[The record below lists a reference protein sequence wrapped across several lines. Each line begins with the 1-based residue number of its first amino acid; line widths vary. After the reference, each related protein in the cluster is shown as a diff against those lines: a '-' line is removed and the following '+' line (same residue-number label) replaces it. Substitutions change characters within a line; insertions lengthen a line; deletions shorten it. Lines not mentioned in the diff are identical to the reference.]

1 MKSLYKYFNFE
12 NKILANIILYKLFG
26 WPFKKYKIN
35 TKRICSFF
43 LFFFVILAIES
54 LIFKLLKVNIDK
66 TLFIL
71 LFSSSLIGC
80 FSFYIISCAYQST
93 YLKLKEIGNI
103 PSISERLNKQ
113 MLTWIKK
120 VTMLWKQ
127 LLFSIITITLSLFI
141 INYTSFK
148 LILPFQNNIA
158 TNISFSFEIFGLSHG
173 AYWAILAPISTRII
187 RFSNVSEI
195 IVHPI
200 YPNKTPILCKLS
212 ENLSMYA
219 ILDAIILTL
228 CIISLLFL
236 GIENYTLYIILIVII
251 GYIITS
257 WTFLF
262 PQYNLFKI
270 ITKHKKLNLT
280 KISSE
285 IKRIYN
291 NDLEKIKDDNIVRLA
306 NLTTLYSAIK
316 NQPST
321 MIDFSGLKLF
331 VGSLI
336 TPTIVAIN
344 GILFSQYLKKI
355 FG

>member
-35 TKRICSFF
+35 TKRIYSFF
-43 LFFFVILAIES
+43 LFFFVILTIES

-66 TLFIL
+66 TLLVL

-80 FSFYIISCAYQST
+80 LSFYVISWAYQST
-93 YLKLKEIGNI
+93 YLKLKEMGNI

-113 MLTWIKK
+113 MLTWVKK
-120 VTMLWKQ
+120 ITMLWKQ
-127 LLFSIITITLSLFI
+127 LLFSIITITLSLYI

-158 TNISFSFEIFGLSHG
+158 TNIAFSFEIFGLSHG
-173 AYWAILAPISTRII
+173 VYWAILTPISTRII
-187 RFSNVSEI
+187 RFSDFSETI
-195 IVHPI
+195 FHPI
-200 YPNKTPILCKLS
+200 YPNKNPILFQLS
-212 ENLSMYA
+212 KNLSMFA
-219 ILDAIILTL
+219 ILDAIIVTL
-228 CIISLLFL
+228 CIISSLFL
-236 GIENYTLYIILIVII
+236 DIENSENYKLYIILIVIQ

-262 PQYNLFKI
+262 PQYNLSKI
-270 ITKHKKLNLT
+270 ISKHKKMNLT

-306 NLTTLYSAIK
+306 NLTTLYSVIK
-316 NQPST
+316 NQPIT

-331 VGSLI
+331 IGSLMA
-336 TPTIVAIN
+336 PTIVAII
-344 GILFSQYLKKI
+344 GVLFSK
-355 FG
+355 

>member
-1 MKSLYKYFNFE
+1 MESLNKFYNCE

-43 LFFFVILAIES
+43 LFFVIIMAIES
-54 LIFKLLKVNIDK
+54 LIFKLLTVNIDV
-66 TLFIL
+66 TLFIF

-80 FSFYIISCAYQST
+80 FSFYIISWAYQFT
-93 YLKLKEIGNI
+93 YLKIKEIDNI
-103 PSISERLNKQ
+103 PSITERLDEQ
-113 MLTWIKK
+113 MVTWLKGIT
-120 VTMLWKQ
+120 VLWKQ
-127 LLFSIITITLSLFI
+127 LLFSIIAIIFSLFI

-158 TNISFSFEIFGLSHG
+158 TNIAFSFEIFGLSHG
-173 AYWAILAPISTRII
+173 VYWAILTPISTRII

-200 YPNKTPILCKLS
+200 YPNKTPILCELS

-219 ILDAIILTL
+219 ILDAIIVTL
-228 CIISLLFL
+228 CIISSLFL
-236 GIENYTLYIILIVII
+236 DIENSENYKLYIIVIVII

-262 PQYNLFKI
+262 PQYNLSKI
-270 ITKHKKLNLT
+270 ISKHKKLNLT

-291 NDLEKIKDDNIVRLA
+291 NDLEKIKDDNIVRLT
-306 NLTTLYSAIK
+306 NLINLYSSIN
-316 NQPST
+316 NQPGT

-331 VGSLI
+331 IGSLMA
-336 TPTIVAIN
+336 PTIVAII
-344 GILFSQYLKKI
+344 GVLFSK
-355 FG
+355 

>member
-35 TKRICSFF
+35 TKRIYSFF
-43 LFFFVILAIES
+43 LFFFVILTIES

-66 TLFIL
+66 TLLVL

-80 FSFYIISCAYQST
+80 LSFYVISWAYQYT
-93 YLKLKEIGNI
+93 YLKLKEMGNI

-113 MLTWIKK
+113 MLTWVKK
-120 VTMLWKQ
+120 ITMLWKQ
-127 LLFSIITITLSLFI
+127 LLFSIITITLSLYI

-158 TNISFSFEIFGLSHG
+158 TNIAFSFEIFGLSHG
-173 AYWAILAPISTRII
+173 VYWAILTPISTRII
-187 RFSNVSEI
+187 RFSDFSETI
-195 IVHPI
+195 FHPI
-200 YPNKTPILCKLS
+200 YPNKNTILFQLS
-212 ENLSMYA
+212 KNLSMFA
-219 ILDAIILTL
+219 ILDAIIVTL
-228 CIISLLFL
+228 CIISSLFL
-236 GIENYTLYIILIVII
+236 DIENSENYKLYIILIVIQ

-262 PQYNLFKI
+262 PQYNLSKI
-270 ITKHKKLNLT
+270 ISKHKKMNLT

-306 NLTTLYSAIK
+306 NLTTLYSVIK
-316 NQPST
+316 NQPIT

-331 VGSLI
+331 IGSLI
-336 TPTIVAIN
+336 TPTIVAII
-344 GILFSQYLKKI
+344 GILFSKYLK
-355 FG
+355 

>member
-12 NKILANIILYKLFG
+12 NIILANIILYKLFG

-66 TLFIL
+66 TLFAL

-80 FSFYIISCAYQST
+80 FSFYVISWAYQFT
-93 YLKLKEIGNI
+93 FLKLKEMGNI

-113 MLTWIKK
+113 IFTWEKK

-127 LLFSIITITLSLFI
+127 LLFSIIAIALSLFI
-141 INYTSFK
+141 INYTNFK
-148 LILPFQNNIA
+148 LIFPFQNNIA
-158 TNISFSFEIFGLSHG
+158 TNIAFSFEIFGLSHG
-173 AYWAILAPISTRII
+173 VYWAILAPIVTRVL
-187 RFSNVSEI
+187 RFSNASEI

-200 YPNKTPILCKLS
+200 YPNKTPLLCQLS
-212 ENLSMYA
+212 ESLSMYA
-219 ILDAIILTL
+219 ILDAIIVSL

-236 GIENYTLYIILIVII
+236 VTENSENYKLYIILIVII
-251 GYIITS
+251 GYIISS

-262 PQYNLFKI
+262 PQYNFSKI
-270 ITKHKKLNLT
+270 ILKHKKMNLT

-285 IKRIYN
+285 IERIYN
-291 NDLEKIKDDNIVRLA
+291 NDLEKIRGDNILRLA

-316 NQPST
+316 NQPIT
-321 MIDFSGLKLF
+321 MINFSGLKLF
-331 VGSLI
+331 IGSLI
-336 TPTIVAIN
+336 TPTIVAII
-344 GILFSQYLKKI
+344 GILFSNI
-355 FG
+355 